1 MKKLANFLAYVAN
14 LLLASVLAY
23 VALEN
28 LYDKDWGAAIM
39 AIIMASVCCEAI
51 YYRAKYT
58 ASEVLNGRS

>member
-1 MKKLANFLAYVAN
+1 MKKLINFLAYVAN

-28 LYDKDWGAAIM
+28 LYNKDWGVGIM
-39 AIIMASVCCEAI
+39 SIILASVCCEAI
-51 YYRAKYT
+51 YFRAKYT